1 VKCGF
6 AASLGHWKDKSRL
19 RRNQMAVNAYL
30 VIEGINGPSTSKTN
44 AIDILSFSFGSSQT
58 AVYGVGA
65 SGKEAKAGRADF
77 SNLSIMKVTDKT
89 SPFLFEACVKA
100 SILPKVTL
108 FYDKPVKGEQ
118 KDYFKITLKDALVTS
133 QQLSGSNENPSESV
147 SFAFQAVEVAYAAEN
162 DDGTLAGAIVKGYNL
177 DTLTADYAAEDAF

>member
-1 VKCGF
+1 
-6 AASLGHWKDKSRL
+6 
-19 RRNQMAVNAYL
+19 MAVNAYL
-30 VIEGINGPSTSKTN
+30 LIEGVEGPSTSRTK

-100 SILPKVTL
+100 TILSKVEL

-133 QQLSGSNENPSESV
+133 HQLSGSNENPSESV
-147 SFAFQAVEVAYAAEN
+147 SFAFQAIEVAYAAEK
-162 DDGTLAGAIVKGYNL
+162 DDGTLDSFVPKGFNL
-177 DTLTADYAAEDAF
+177 EDLKAWAA

>member
-1 VKCGF
+1 
-6 AASLGHWKDKSRL
+6 
-19 RRNQMAVNAYL
+19 MAVNAYL
-30 VIEGINGPSTSKTN
+30 LITGINGPSTSRTN

-58 AVYGVGA
+58 AVYGTGA

-89 SPFLFEACVKA
+89 SPFLFEACVKG
-100 SILPKVTL
+100 SILPKVEI

-162 DDGTLAGAIVKGYNL
+162 DDGTLDSFVPKGFNL
-177 DTLTADYAAEDAF
+177 EDLKAWAA

>member
-1 VKCGF
+1 
-6 AASLGHWKDKSRL
+6 
-19 RRNQMAVNAYL
+19 MAVNAYL
-30 VIEGINGPSTSKTN
+30 LIDGVEGPSTSRTK

-100 SILPKVTL
+100 TILSKVEL

-133 QQLSGSNENPSESV
+133 HQLSGSNENPSESV
-147 SFAFQAVEVAYAAEN
+147 SFAFQAIEVAYAAEK
-162 DDGTLAGAIVKGYNL
+162 DDGTLDSFVPKGFNL
-177 DTLTADYAAEDAF
+177 EDLKAWAA

>member
-1 VKCGF
+1 
-6 AASLGHWKDKSRL
+6 
-19 RRNQMAVNAYL
+19 MAVNAYL
-30 VIEGINGPSTSKTN
+30 LIEGINGPSTSRTN

-58 AVYGVGA
+58 AVYGTGA

-77 SNLSIMKVTDKT
+77 SNLSVMKVTDKT
-89 SPFLFEACVKA
+89 SPFLFEACVKG
-100 SILPKVTL
+100 SILPKVEI

-133 QQLSGSNENPSESV
+133 HQLSGSNENPSESV

-162 DDGTLAGAIVKGYNL
+162 DDGTLDSFVPKGFNL
-177 DTLTADYAAEDAF
+177 EDLKAWAA

>member
-1 VKCGF
+1 
-6 AASLGHWKDKSRL
+6 
-19 RRNQMAVNAYL
+19 MAVNAYL
-30 VIEGINGPSTSKTN
+30 VIDGINGPSTSKTN
-44 AIDILSFSFGSSQT
+44 AIDILSFSFGASQT

-118 KDYFKITLKDALVTS
+118 KDYFKVTLKDGLVTS
-133 QQLSGSNENPSESV
+133 HQLSGSNENQSESV
-147 SFAFQAVEVAYAAEN
+147 SFAFQAVEIAYAAEN
-162 DDGTLAGAIVKGYNL
+162 DDGTLDSFVPKGFNL
-177 DTLTADYAAEDAF
+177 EDLKAWAA

>member
-1 VKCGF
+1 
-6 AASLGHWKDKSRL
+6 
-19 RRNQMAVNAYL
+19 MAVNAYL
-30 VIEGINGPSTSKTN
+30 VIEGINGPSTSRTN

-58 AVYGVGA
+58 AVYGTGA

-89 SPFLFEACVKA
+89 SPFLFEACVKG
-100 SILPKVTL
+100 SILAKVEI
-108 FYDKPVKGEQ
+108 FYDKPVKGDQ

-162 DDGTLAGAIVKGYNL
+162 DDGTLDSFVPKGFNL
-177 DTLTADYAAEDAF
+177 EDLKAWAA